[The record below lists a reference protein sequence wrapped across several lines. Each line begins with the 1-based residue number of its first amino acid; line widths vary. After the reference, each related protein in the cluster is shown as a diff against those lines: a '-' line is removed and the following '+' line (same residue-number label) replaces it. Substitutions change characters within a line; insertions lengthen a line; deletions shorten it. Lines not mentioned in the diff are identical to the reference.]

1 MSDFTEIRPGG
12 RPFVKAYLGFM
23 LWFVGRAIQA
33 AARVDADVK
42 REFEELPE
50 GFTMSLEVAP
60 DGPAMI
66 VEKDENGKVKYKGW
80 KTDGIDFD
88 VKITFK
94 NFEVF
99 FLLFTFRESTPVAN
113 ARDRLIVVGGLPEA
127 CASVRILDIVQV
139 YLLPK
144 PIAKLAVKRYP
155 KWGIK
160 KNIFNR
166 AVIYTRTII
175 GL

>member
-42 REFEELPE
+42 KEFADLPE
-50 GFTMSLEVAP
+50 GFTMVLGAAP
-60 DGPAMI
+60 DGPAM
-66 VEKDENGKVKYKGW
+66 VVGKGDNGKVKYLGR
-80 KTDGIDFD
+80 KTDGRVPD
-88 VKITFK
+88 VTIRIKSV
-94 NFEVF
+94 EAF
-99 FLLFTFRESTPVAN
+99 FVMFTFRESTPVAN
-113 ARDRLIVVGGLPEA
+113 ARDRLFVEGNLPEA
-127 CASVRILDIVQV
+127 CASVRILNSVQV

-144 PIAKLAVKRYP
+144 PVAKLAVKRYP
-155 KWGIK
+155 KWGLKRHIV
-160 KNIFNR
+160 NR
-166 AVIYTRTII
+166 SMIYLRTII